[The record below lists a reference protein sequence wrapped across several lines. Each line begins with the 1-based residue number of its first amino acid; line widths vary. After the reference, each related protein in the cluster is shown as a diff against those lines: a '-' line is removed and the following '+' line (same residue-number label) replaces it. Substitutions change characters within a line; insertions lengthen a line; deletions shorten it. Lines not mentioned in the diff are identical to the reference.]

1 MVWFGLVWSIHRQTN
16 KLNIYFI
23 LINQICE
30 FVCGFHRQT
39 NKLNIYFIS
48 INLICEFVCGFHR
61 QTNKLNIYF
70 ILINLICE
78 FVCGFCGQEK
88 KKKKNRLVYRV
99 AAQLKIGQ
107 YNFHFLKGTSG
118 LTNVAMLF

>member
-23 LINQICE
+23 LINRICE

-88 KKKKNRLVYRV
+88 KNRPVYRV
-99 AAQLKIGQ
+99 AAQLKIGDLCDHVKLVQ
-107 YNFHFLKGTSG
+107 RFMLLKGKI
-118 LTNVAMLF
+118 

>member
-23 LINQICE
+23 LINRICE

-61 QTNKLNIYF
+61 QTNELNIYF

-78 FVCGFCGQEK
+78 FVCGFCGYK
-88 KKKKNRLVYRV
+88 KRKR
-99 AAQLKIGQ
+99 KI
-107 YNFHFLKGTSG
+107 NKHTDWSIEL
-118 LTNVAMLF
+118 LRN

>member
-23 LINQICE
+23 LINRICE

-48 INLICEFVCGFHR
+48 INLICEFVLGYSTNK
-61 QTNKLNIYF
+61 QTNKIIIYLY
-70 ILINLICE
+70 LIQ
-78 FVCGFCGQEK
+78 FVSLSVAFVDK
-88 KKKKNRLVYRV
+88 KKK
-99 AAQLKIGQ
+99 Q
-107 YNFHFLKGTSG
+107 TG
-118 LTNVAMLF
+118 L